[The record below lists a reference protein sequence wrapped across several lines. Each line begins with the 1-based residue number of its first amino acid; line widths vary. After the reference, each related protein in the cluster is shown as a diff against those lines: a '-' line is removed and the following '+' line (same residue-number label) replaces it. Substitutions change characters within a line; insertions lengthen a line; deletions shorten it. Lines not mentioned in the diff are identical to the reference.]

1 MPGDLTPSPAA
12 TRVAETLRERIT
24 EGRHRPGSALREASL
39 ATTLDVSRNTVR
51 EAFRLLAHEGIVEHV
66 PNRGVRVRTLTARD
80 LADIYRIRRVV
91 EGLGLREVVTDARQ
105 LEEIVSA
112 AEKAAAADDWSTV
125 ATADLRFHQV
135 VVAALGSPR
144 LDQLCL
150 RMLAELRLAFI
161 AVPDPA
167 RLHGPFLRRNR
178 LLVDLLAAGRLGEAE
193 AELAGYLRDAE
204 RVLVRMLA

>member
-1 MPGDLTPSPAA
+1 M
-12 TRVAETLRERIT
+12 RVANSLRERIT

-39 ATTLDVSRNTVR
+39 ATALDVSRNTVR

-66 PNRGVRVRTLTARD
+66 PNRGVRVRTLTASD
-80 LADIYRIRRVV
+80 LADIYRIRRVL
-91 EGLGLREVVTDARQ
+91 EGLGLHQVAEETGL
-105 LEEIVSA
+105 LEQIVSA
-112 AEKAAAADDWSTV
+112 AERAAAEDDWPAV

-135 VVAALGSPR
+135 VVAALGSAR

-193 AELAGYLRDAE
+193 AELDDYLRDAE
-204 RVLVRMLA
+204 RQLVRMLAAG